1 MTAPVG
7 EPIRTVV
14 HLVRHGEVH
23 NPDGVLYGR
32 LPGYEL
38 SDLGRRMAQ
47 VVADHLVD
55 HDITRVVASPLA
67 RAQDTARPIAESHGL
82 EIVTDDRVT
91 EAENHFA
98 GLNVAGGQ
106 GIFRQPRLYPLLL
119 NPFKPS
125 WGEPYAHVAARM
137 TAAIDDARR
146 AAHAH
151 EAVIVS
157 HQLPIWTA
165 RNALTGRRL
174 WHDPRKRQCTL
185 ASLTSLTYAGDELES
200 VAYSEP
206 AGSLLHLVHGKAVG
220 A

>member
-23 NPDGVLYGR
+23 NPGGVLYGR

-47 VVADHLVD
+47 IVADHLVD
-55 HDITRVVASPLA
+55 HDITHVVASPLTRA
-67 RAQDTARPIAESHGL
+67 RATAVPIAASHGVD
-82 EIVTDDRVT
+82 IVTDDRVT
-91 EAENHFA
+91 EAENQFT
-98 GLNVAGGQ
+98 GLTVAGGH
-106 GIFRQPRLYPLLL
+106 GIFRQPKLYPRLL

-137 TAAIDDARR
+137 MAAIDDTRR
-146 AAHAH
+146 AAHGH

-174 WHDPRKRQCTL
+174 WHDPRKRRCTL
-185 ASLTSLTYAGDELES
+185 ASLTSLTYAGDDLES
-200 VAYSEP
+200 VGYSEP